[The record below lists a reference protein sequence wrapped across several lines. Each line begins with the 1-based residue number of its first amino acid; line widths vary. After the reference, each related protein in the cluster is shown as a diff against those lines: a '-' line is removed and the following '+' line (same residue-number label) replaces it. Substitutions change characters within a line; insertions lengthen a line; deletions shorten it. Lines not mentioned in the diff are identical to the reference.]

1 MLGEAL
7 PSTAFEGNALLPS
20 FEMVTWL
27 PLIPVNDDGNRMG
40 ITTEGI
46 WVVEAGN
53 GLLQLREPESFVST
67 LPLLEKPRSFI
78 SQQIHQILDSETL
91 GSLIEQTFPIVDVIR
106 MGLEMESD
114 YWANLALD
122 WFDELSIIDKQQLVD
137 ILKVLSKAKWTSQKT
152 RQKAIRKIGKLDD

>member
-1 MLGEAL
+1 
-7 PSTAFEGNALLPS
+7 
-20 FEMVTWL
+20 
-27 PLIPVNDDGNRMG
+27 
-40 ITTEGI
+40 
-46 WVVEAGN
+46 
-53 GLLQLREPESFVST
+53 
-67 LPLLEKPRSFI
+67 LLEKPRSFI